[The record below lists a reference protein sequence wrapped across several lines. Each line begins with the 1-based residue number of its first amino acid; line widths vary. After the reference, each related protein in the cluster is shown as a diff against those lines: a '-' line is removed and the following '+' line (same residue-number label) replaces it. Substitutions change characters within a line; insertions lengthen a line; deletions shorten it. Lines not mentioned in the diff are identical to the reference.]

1 MTIEPADLAR
11 HSGPTYLALADTLAE
26 AIGEGRIEAGARL
39 PTQRDLA
46 YRLQVTVGT
55 VGRAYEL
62 LAQRGLTR
70 GEVGRGTYV
79 LGHREPIHM
88 SATETTA
95 DGGLIDL
102 TANFPAPVPAQAA
115 LGDLLPI
122 DESAV
127 EVLGAL
133 LCYPDMAGAAHHRA
147 AAADWLMHLGL
158 ATAPENIVL
167 ANGAQG
173 ALAAVLSALARPG
186 DTILSESLCYSG
198 LRSLAGRLGQNL
210 EPVGMDEE
218 GVLPDALAAVVR
230 QRGARILVLSPT
242 IQNPTAALMPQAR
255 REALSEVA
263 RSLDLLLIED
273 DVYGP
278 LVSDRPAALAV
289 LAPERTIYLGSV
301 SKFLAP
307 GLRLGFA
314 VGPLASMRAVAAAQ
328 RELCLGLPPFSGEI
342 FTRGLRAGVVAE
354 ALRQQRLEMSAR
366 QELASIAPRRSR
378 SAPPAHRSPR
388 LGAAAAALDRGRGG
402 AGSGPGRR
410 PGDARGTVLHR
421 SRRGPGGDPDL
432 ALGASHPRASARRPR
447 ADREG
452 AGDAKAAAPARWC
465 SREVPRPR
473 RSREG

>member
-79 LGHREPIHM
+79 LGHREPIHN

-95 DGGLIDL
+95 EGGLADL
-102 TANFPAPVPAQAA
+102 TTNFPAPVPAQAA

-122 DESAV
+122 EESAV
-127 EVLGAL
+127 EVMGAL

-198 LRSLAGRLGQNL
+198 LRGLAGRLGQNL

-230 QRGARILVLSPT
+230 QRGAKILVLSPT

-255 REALSEVA
+255 REELTEVA

-278 LVSDRPAALAV
+278 LVSDRPSAMAV

-314 VGPLASMRAVAAAQ
+314 AGPLASMRAVAAAQ

-366 QELASIAPRRSR
+366 QELASSLLAGLDLRRQPTALHVWVRLQPRWTGAEAALALARAGVLVTPAERFFIGRGAVPAAIRISL
-378 SAPPAHRSPR
+378 SAPATRAHLRD
-388 LGAAAAALDRGRGG
+388 ALVRIARVLATEGG
-402 AGSGPGRR
+402 SAGEM
-410 PGDARGTVLHR
+410 VL
-421 SRRGPGGDPDL
+421 
-432 ALGASHPRASARRPR
+432 
-447 ADREG
+447 
-452 AGDAKAAAPARWC
+452 
-465 SREVPRPR
+465 
-473 RSREG
+473 